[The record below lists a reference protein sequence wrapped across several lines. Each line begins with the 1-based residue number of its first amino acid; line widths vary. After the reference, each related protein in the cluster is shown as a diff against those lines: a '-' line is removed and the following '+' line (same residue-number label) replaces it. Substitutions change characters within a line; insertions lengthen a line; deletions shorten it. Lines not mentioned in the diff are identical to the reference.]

1 MNNDLISRTALIS
14 SFLNRQRSENE
25 IKNHTISGEDVIA
38 MIQNAPSFEEKRH
51 QGEWRRDVVGLY
63 CSICQGRA
71 FVTGT
76 NYCPFCGAAMG
87 GSES

>member
-1 MNNDLISRTALIS
+1 MKNDLISRTALIS

-38 MIQNAPSFEEKRH
+38 LIQNAPSSEEKRH

-71 FVTGT
+71 FVTG
-76 NYCPFCGAAMG
+76 NQLLSFLRSSYGRFGK
-87 GSES
+87 